1 MNKLQEWMDRATPEQ
16 KKQLAEAAGTT
27 LGSLRFTAAARRF
40 NGTVSITPEFARR
53 LELAAATIHDAA
65 LPTIKREDLCPACAQ
80 CEYQQYC
87 NTQKQCN
94 TN

>member
-40 NGTVSITPEFARR
+40 GGTVNITPEFARR
-53 LELAAATIHDAA
+53 LELAAATIHDDS
-65 LPTIKREDLCPACAQ
+65 LPTIKREDLCLACAQ
-80 CEYQQYC
+80 CEYQQRC
-87 NTQKQCN
+87 NAQKN